1 MDSEAWQATAH
12 GVTNSWIH
20 LNTHTQEK
28 HKESKSFKECQCQD
42 VAWRNISIISTTSLI
57 SHFFLQTIDAFSFL
71 GKGFCKCRFRQPH
84 SVLHHITQLPEP
96 LPCMHY
102 GAATRFWW
110 LRLNLLYHKIHAW
123 FATWLVVGHQNINPT
138 TEDLN
143 GCGQK
148 SDNSLAGRRFGER
161 GTTARATWEASRVAH
176 GSVDPSV
183 KVMYRFFKE
192 IRMQEK
198 VMNILV

>member
-1 MDSEAWQATAH
+1 MIPGLERSPGVGNGSPVWYSCLKNPVDSEAWQATAH

-20 LNTHTQEK
+20 LDTHTQEK

-96 LPCMHY
+96 LPCMNY
-102 GAATRFWW
+102 GAATRF
-110 LRLNLLYHKIHAW
+110 
-123 FATWLVVGHQNINPT
+123 
-138 TEDLN
+138 
-143 GCGQK
+143 
-148 SDNSLAGRRFGER
+148 
-161 GTTARATWEASRVAH
+161 
-176 GSVDPSV
+176 
-183 KVMYRFFKE
+183 
-192 IRMQEK
+192 
-198 VMNILV
+198 